1 MSVAANLREVH
12 RRIERACESCGRDPA
27 SVTLVAVSKT
37 VPISQIQEAYDAGQR
52 IFGESRLQEAL
63 PKLDALPKDIEW
75 HFIGKLQSNKAR
87 RAAERF
93 DVIQTLESESQLREI
108 AKCGRVI
115 QGLIEIN
122 AANEAQKSGI
132 SANLLAE
139 FAQKVIQYEQ
149 VRLRG
154 LMSIGPANRNA
165 EDSRPFFRTMREL
178 AASIGADWL
187 SMGMSGDMD
196 VAIQEG
202 ATHVRVGTAIFGERN

>member
-63 PKLDALPKDIEW
+63 PKLDALPRDIEW